1 MSDLTNIL
9 ANIDHTTLFTTVVAV
24 AGVAVA
30 IQLFARSN
38 TKALLPLPPSPSG
51 KLPALGHLL
60 AIGMSPHLTFTRW
73 AKTLGPIFCVQMGAK
88 TWIILNSPKVIRD
101 IIDLR
106 GGNYSD
112 RGSNVIIKALSR
124 NGEMYAFSEYGDYLR
139 MCRKLTNNTLSKN
152 KVQTLHKPIFD
163 NESRNLLTLLLRDG
177 RRPEG
182 ARADDLIFLYTV
194 SFALIEQMVIVFR
207 VAFLVFYRQ
216 EFQFCILIPFMP
228 FTIQQANVIMMLLY
242 AKRWDSPTDPFYQE
256 VRSINNAFT
265 AFFQDLVL
273 DFFPILTPLFA
284 GKIAKAKTVQ
294 DRIIAYTGP
303 LVEEVRQKLKNG
315 EKVPCI
321 TAEFVEAQRVENF
334 SDMGIIQT
342 TGGFTLAGIESTM
355 SALLNSIIVLANHPE
370 IQQRF
375 FDELYNVV
383 GPDRLPEEADVLN
396 TPYVE
401 AFILEVLRFRPAT
414 FFGVPHAG
422 VNEDEYEGYRI
433 PAGALVVMNLHA
445 LHFDETTF
453 PNAEIFDPT
462 RWLTEDGLCDSKM
475 QHWAFGGGRRV
486 CPGQFMAETSI
497 RTTLSRLVWAF
508 RIEFPLDSQGNPV
521 PVPIPAPTR
530 IDCMP
535 APFNM
540 RFIPRRENVARVV
553 SL

>member
-1 MSDLTNIL
+1 MLSPFRRHLIPHLSLPTPPFIMSDLTNIL

-112 RGSNVIIKALSR
+112 RGSNVIIKALTR

-182 ARADDLIFLYTV
+182 ACADDLIFLYT
-194 SFALIEQMVIVFR
+194 
-207 VAFLVFYRQ
+207 
-216 EFQFCILIPFMP
+216 
-228 FTIQQANVIMMLLY
+228 ANVIMMLLY

-321 TAEFVEAQRVENF
+321 AAEFVEAQRVENF

-433 PAGALVVMNLHA
+433 PAGALVVMNLYA

-475 QHWAFGGGRRV
+475 QHWAFGGE
-486 CPGQFMAETSI
+486 F
-497 RTTLSRLVWAF
+497 F
-508 RIEFPLDSQGNPV
+508 RFSGTV
-521 PVPIPAPTR
+521 
-530 IDCMP
+530 
-535 APFNM
+535 
-540 RFIPRRENVARVV
+540 
-553 SL
+553 